1 MKITGVKIFMVAF
14 SVELCTQP
22 FEKCM
27 NKFFWGLWYMHME
40 FISTQYFGKCYQ
52 LYLKCN
58 IL

>member
-27 NKFFWGLWYMHME
+27 NKFF
-40 FISTQYFGKCYQ
+40 
-52 LYLKCN
+52 
-58 IL
+58 